1 MSLGIDDLVIRL
13 IPETETSLN
22 PSSGSHGWDQF
33 EANERLYNV
42 TSTYDENIYTKKLDK
57 STLTMEQ
64 QRQAER
70 LAREIE
76 SQVSDNIHL
85 REERGHA
92 LEREMDEEDLYSG
105 VRREKEDV
113 WARGKT
119 VTPKHPPQRDA
130 RARSAEKSPVPLA
143 PPPGLSRPQ
152 AKEMSEE
159 SKIEPAA
166 EATPTIL
173 PSVPSEGSKEAEASS
188 AGESSVP
195 EVSATESK
203 PRGLDPNA
211 KPFTFNVKAPEFTP
225 QAPPSIPSPT
235 MGPAAAV
242 PYGAFPVTAPFP
254 MQGYEYPPAYMQGP
268 PMMYPG
274 VPPPQYEA
282 YPPYGQMPY
291 GYAMNYPMGYP
302 QPPYFQPPMQ
312 GRGSSRPYN
321 AGQGNKGY
329 QR

>member
-1 MSLGIDDLVIRL
+1 MNS
-13 IPETETSLN
+13 
-22 PSSGSHGWDQF
+22 SSGGHGWDQF
-33 EANERLYNV
+33 ETNERLYNV

-57 STLTMEQ
+57 STLTLEQ

-92 LEREMDEEDLYSG
+92 LERDMDEEELYSG

-113 WARGKT
+113 WARGKS
-119 VTPKHPPQRDA
+119 VTPGKQQSQRET

-143 PPPGLSRPQ
+143 PPPGLARPQ
-152 AKEMSEE
+152 AKELSEE
-159 SKIEPAA
+159 RKAEPVIET
-166 EATPTIL
+166 TPSTQPL
-173 PSVPSEGSKEAEASS
+173 ASAEGSKEAELPASS
-188 AGESSVP
+188 QPDESSAK
-195 EVSATESK
+195 EASSTESK

-225 QAPPSIPSPT
+225 QIPPSIPSPA
-235 MGPAAAV
+235 MGPAAGV
-242 PYGAFPVTAPFP
+242 PYGAFPPYP
-254 MQGYEYPPAYMQGP
+254 MQNYEYQAAYMQGP

-282 YPPYGQMPY
+282 YPQYAPMPFN
-291 GYAMNYPMGYP
+291 YAMNVPMGYP
-302 QPPYFQPPMQ
+302 QAQYFQPMQ

-321 AGQGNKGY
+321 SGQGSKGY